1 MNTPK
6 VHIYGLGNVG
16 YHLYLLFRKQGI
28 NLGFIFSDYSNDLCV
43 ATLKKEEIDCIN
55 EDDIVFVTTS
65 DKLII
70 DSVEAVGMYTKNVV
84 ITSGGINLKDLPD
97 FVSVFYP
104 LYSFNKY
111 NEIDWGKVPVFLEY
125 NNEIDKDLQELI
137 RLLEINTSF
146 LNSDDRNK
154 IHLAAVFVNNFTNA
168 NLIAAKEVLDHYG
181 IQKFEYLIPILNQT
195 AEKVLTNNPKD
206 CQTGPA
212 IRGDQ
217 DVIDH
222 HLNMLKDIEDEK
234 ELYVLLNK
242 YIKQKF
248 KK

>member
-16 YHLYLLFRKQGI
+16 YHLYLLFQQKGV
-28 NLGFIFSDYSNDLCV
+28 NFGYVFSDYSNDLGV
-43 ATLKKEEIDCIN
+43 DTLEKEEINSIN
-55 EDDIVFVTTS
+55 EDDFIFVTTS
-65 DKLII
+65 DKLVLDAVEEVRKYTINII
-70 DSVEAVGMYTKNVV
+70 
-84 ITSGGINLKDLPD
+84 ITSGGINLKDLPE

-125 NNEIDKDLQELI
+125 NNEIDRDFKVLLNQ
-137 RLLEINTSF
+137 LEINTSF

-181 IQKFEYLIPILNQT
+181 IQKFEYLIPILMQT
-195 AEKVLTNNPKD
+195 AQKVLTNNPTD

-212 IRGDQ
+212 VRGDQ
-217 DVIDH
+217 DVINH
-222 HLNMLKDIEDEK
+222 HLDLLKDMRDEK
-234 ELYVLLNK
+234 ELYILLNK
-242 YIKQKF
+242 YIIQKF
-248 KK
+248 NK